1 MDGRILEESL
11 VFGRKSFFRSRKA
24 QPIPRIGKG
33 EHLSPAHFNVVVK
46 QPRKKMFWGSISFSG
61 VGSLMPIGGMMSSDK
76 YIDVIENK
84 VIPDMRRAFF
94 DGGGIFHQD
103 LAGVIRL
110 KK

>member
-1 MDGRILEESL
+1 
-11 VFGRKSFFRSRKA
+11 
-24 QPIPRIGKG
+24 
-33 EHLSPAHFNVVVK
+33 
-46 QPRKKMFWGSISFSG
+46 
-61 VGSLMPIGGMMSSDK
+61 MPIGGMMSSDK